1 MGKVKVFTDST
12 ADLSKELIEKYQ
24 IGVVPL
30 YVIVEGKPYLDG
42 IEMTAEKLY
51 EIVEES
57 KTLPKTSAATIADFI
72 NAFEPYLE
80 QGYDIVYSGLSSKL
94 SSTYQAACLAAKE
107 LGEDRV
113 HIVDSLNLSTGIGLQ
128 VVKAAELALSGAT
141 IKDIIENLSQI
152 TPKVRASFI
161 IDTLNYLHM
170 GGRCSSI
177 TLLASN
183 VLKIHPQIIVKDGGM
198 TVGAKFR
205 GKWKTCLK
213 DYYELTVGDGNH
225 IDPERIF
232 ITHSSNPRAAEYFRE
247 RIEKELNIK
256 EVLTTEAGTVISS
269 HCGPGTIGILFI
281 EK

>member
-1 MGKVKVFTDST
+1 
-12 ADLSKELIEKYQ
+12 
-24 IGVVPL
+24 
-30 YVIVEGKPYLDG
+30 
-42 IEMTAEKLY
+42 
-51 EIVEES
+51 
-57 KTLPKTSAATIADFI
+57 
-72 NAFEPYLE
+72 
-80 QGYDIVYSGLSSKL
+80 
-94 SSTYQAACLAAKE
+94 
-107 LGEDRV
+107 
-113 HIVDSLNLSTGIGLQ
+113 
-128 VVKAAELALSGAT
+128 
-141 IKDIIENLSQI
+141 
-152 TPKVRASFI
+152 
-161 IDTLNYLHM
+161 
-170 GGRCSSI
+170 
-177 TLLASN
+177 
-183 VLKIHPQIIVKDGGM
+183 M